1 MADIART
8 APLPKPKASLRGWRN
23 RLVASRRF
31 QKWAAKSP
39 FTRGKA
45 RREGE
50 VMFDLVAGFVQSQ
63 TLMALVELEVLD
75 ALLQRPMTIAQLA
88 ARASVPEDKMGVLL
102 RAGAA
107 LHLLARKRG
116 TYLLTQKGAALVGV
130 PGLAQ
135 MIKHHRVLYRD
146 LEDPV
151 AFLRGETDTELADFW
166 PYVFG
171 AGAAED
177 PATAETYS
185 DLMAESQQLVAED
198 TLRMVSFKDTGHLL
212 DIGGGTGAFL
222 TEVGAAYPKL
232 PVTLFDLPAVV
243 PAAQARF
250 ARAGMQA
257 RATIVPGSFRDDALP
272 QGADTISLIRVLY
285 DHADETVAALV
296 SKCFDS
302 LPDGGRLVISEP
314 MLGCRA
320 GDVYFAF
327 YTLAMRTGRA
337 RSADEIADICRAAGF
352 SNIDVPTAPRPF
364 VTSAVIARKGG

>member
-1 MADIART
+1 
-8 APLPKPKASLRGWRN
+8 
-23 RLVASRRF
+23 
-31 QKWAAKSP
+31 
-39 FTRGKA
+39 
-45 RREGE
+45 
-50 VMFDLVAGFVQSQ
+50 MFDLVAGFVQSQ
-63 TLMALVELEVLD
+63 TLMALVELEVLE